1 MIFVTLL
8 VAIIATYCYGC
19 EYEAAHKKLFYF
31 VEQSNV
37 TLSGEVRARH
47 AEEMTAFIEAH
58 RFIKE
63 DIVKVDRVDYI
74 WVEKDGEI
82 GVSEVKPRRLL
93 ELNSSYYTIYPSY
106 PPKPKPLTTLAYA
119 CDLVTCDHRVVET
132 LCKAGADP
140 NFKNLAGLY
149 PATCCLRGLIRFY
162 ETKDENKPFVDNQ
175 LKKFKILQTF
185 EILYDHGH
193 GGDRSLF
200 LDDDIKQFLTEDTE
214 KGLGDLLW
222 KCTYSS

>member
-8 VAIIATYCYGC
+8 AAMIATYCYGC
-19 EYEAAHKKLFYF
+19 EYEAAHKRLFGF

-37 TLSGEVRARH
+37 TFSDVDRARH
-47 AEEMTAFIEAH
+47 ASEMAAFIEAH

-119 CDLVTCDHRVVET
+119 CDLVTCDHRIVRA
-132 LCKAGADP
+132 LCKARADP
-140 NFKNLAGLY
+140 NFKNLDGLY
-149 PATCCLRGLIRFY
+149 PATVCLQSLIRLY
-162 ETKDENKPFVDNQ
+162 TTYDENNPVDTHPYFDNQ
-175 LKKFKILQTF
+175 MAKFG
-185 EILYDHGH
+185 ILYDHVPEATKY
-193 GGDRSLF
+193 LF
-200 LDDDIKQFLTEDTE
+200 LDEDIKQLLTEDTR
-214 KGLGDLLW
+214 KHLCDLLE
-222 KCTYSS
+222 KCIYPS